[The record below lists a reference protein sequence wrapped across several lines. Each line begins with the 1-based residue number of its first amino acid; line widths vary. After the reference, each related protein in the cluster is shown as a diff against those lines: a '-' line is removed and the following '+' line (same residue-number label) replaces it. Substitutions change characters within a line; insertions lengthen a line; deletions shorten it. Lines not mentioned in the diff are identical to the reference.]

1 MPTPALQRVLCVE
14 DVPDIRT
21 ILEFSLADVGG
32 LQVRCC
38 DSGTAAL
45 AALADFA
52 PDLVLLDVMM
62 PGMSGPDTL
71 RALRALPVMQGVP
84 VVFLTAKA
92 LPHEL
97 ETLLLQGATGVIV
110 KPYDPMTLPQDI
122 LPYWE
127 HGRGVA
133 GPQEGGA
140 G

>member
-1 MPTPALQRVLCVE
+1 LQRVMCVE
-14 DVPDIRT
+14 DDPDIRT

-32 LQVRCC
+32 LEVLCC
-38 DSGTAAL
+38 DGGEAAL
-45 AALADFA
+45 SAVAGFR

-62 PGMSGPDTL
+62 PGLSGPDTL
-71 RALRALPVMQGVP
+71 RALRRQPAMRGVP

-97 ETLLLQGATGVIV
+97 ESLLVHGATGVIV
-110 KPYDPMTLPQDI
+110 KPFDPMSLPQDI

-133 GPQEGGA
+133 IPPECDHG
-140 G
+140 